1 LPSSTSEY
9 AAAGTPRSS
18 LPHRLHRG
26 AGAREALRSISA
38 AALAALVLAASV
50 AHAQPAP
57 PVAWPQ
63 KSVRLISPFNPGGAI
78 DVLNRVLAEKLA
90 ARIGQPVVVEAIP
103 GANTIKGAEALA
115 HAPADGHTFMIT
127 TMSTT
132 VNNIALYPKLPY
144 DPAKDFAPVT
154 QLSYGSVLLVAP
166 ADAPYDDV
174 KGFIAWSKQQN
185 RPVTFGSWGVGSSAH
200 LYGEILRRD
209 HGLDLNH
216 VPYKGEVPAIVDVI
230 NKSLDVTFAS
240 PVGAKPQIAAGKIKP
255 IGMTGPRRSVA
266 MPDVATFSEQGAG
279 GLDLAVWVGVYM
291 PAGTPRSVLERLRDE
306 LVAVVKLPDVTQKMT
321 DQGQTPIVNSPD
333 EFAKAY
339 QADLPKWEAL
349 IRASGAKVE

>member
-1 LPSSTSEY
+1 LLSSTSRLVVTFAALLV
-9 AAAGTPRSS
+9 AAA
-18 LPHRLHRG
+18 
-26 AGAREALRSISA
+26 SA
-38 AALAALVLAASV
+38 WG
-50 AHAQPAP
+50 QPAP
-57 PVAWPQ
+57 AWPQ
-63 KSVRLISPFNPGGAI
+63 KTIRLISPFNPGGAI
-78 DVLNRVLAEKLA
+78 DVLNRLLAEKLA

-115 HAPADGHTFMIT
+115 HAPPDGYAFMIT

-132 VNNIALYPKLPY
+132 VNNIVLYSKLPY

-154 QLSYGSVLLVAP
+154 QLSLGSVLLVAA
-166 ADAPYDDV
+166 ADAPFDDV
-174 KGFIAWSKQQN
+174 KGFIAWTRAQS

-200 LYGEILRRD
+200 LYGEVLKRD
-209 HGLDLNH
+209 HGLNLNH

-266 MPDVATFSEQGAG
+266 MPELATFGEQGTSG
-279 GLDLAVWVGVYM
+279 MDLAVWVGVYV
-291 PAGTPRSVLERLRDE
+291 PAGTPRVIIDRLRDE
-306 LVAVVKLPDVTQKMT
+306 LAAIVKLPDIAQKMA
-321 DQGQTPIVNSPD
+321 DQGQTPIVNPPE
-333 EFAKAY
+333 EFATAY

-349 IRASGAKVE
+349 IKSSGARAE